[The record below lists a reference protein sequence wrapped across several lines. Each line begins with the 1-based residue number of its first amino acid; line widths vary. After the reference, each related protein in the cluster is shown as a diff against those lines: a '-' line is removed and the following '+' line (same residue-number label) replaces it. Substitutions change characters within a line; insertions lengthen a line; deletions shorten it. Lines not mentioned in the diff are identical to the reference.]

1 MTIRENMKL
10 FVHLYEKK
18 SEMRRNDT
26 QEILQKR
33 ERERKKMRKKKV
45 TDEYKSRIQHRVD
58 YVNEKTKRF

>member
-1 MTIRENMKL
+1 MR
-10 FVHLYEKK
+10 KK

>member
-1 MTIRENMKL
+1 
-10 FVHLYEKK
+10 
-18 SEMRRNDT
+18 MRRNDT

-33 ERERKKMRKKKV
+33 EREREKKMRKKKV